1 MRLRGGAMVPALA
14 LLSAIVAVLASIA
27 AMQRAAVEAATNRV
41 QTERARMAAE
51 SGLERALAAL
61 ESVQMGLVRSDD
73 EWAAFGRGEE
83 NYLLD
88 GGSFRVEIVD
98 ACSRI
103 DVNTVDQA
111 QLENLNLTSEQID
124 SLLDWREPEL
134 VPRPEG
140 GKDEFYNNLSEP
152 YNTKLKAF
160 DSVDEL
166 LLVKGW
172 DGPTLYEP
180 LGASQATRPV
190 FSSGREEV
198 PLSEMLTTDAF
209 CRNLAP
215 DGEAKLNANTAD
227 ANQMIQRGVPTQV
240 AQAIVQRR
248 TQQGTFASM
257 SQLLAVPGVNLS
269 NAGTILDV
277 LTVTG
282 DAEIRGKINLNTA
295 SQAVLETI
303 PDLGSDVAQSIANQ
317 GGFSSYSEV
326 ASISGVDL
334 RVLGILADRT
344 TLGSSSFLVRV
355 VGTAG
360 RASVAL
366 EAVVRNRA
374 GRWVV
379 EKVSQPP
386 FGDMAA
392 RWGWVEETSNEVDLR
407 SEQ

>member
-1 MRLRGGAMVPALA
+1 
-14 LLSAIVAVLASIA
+14 
-27 AMQRAAVEAATNRV
+27 
-41 QTERARMAAE
+41 
-51 SGLERALAAL
+51 
-61 ESVQMGLVRSDD
+61 
-73 EWAAFGRGEE
+73 
-83 NYLLD
+83 
-88 GGSFRVEIVD
+88 
-98 ACSRI
+98 
-103 DVNTVDQA
+103 
-111 QLENLNLTSEQID
+111 
-124 SLLDWREPEL
+124 
-134 VPRPEG
+134 
-140 GKDEFYNNLSEP
+140 
-152 YNTKLKAF
+152 
-160 DSVDEL
+160 
-166 LLVKGW
+166 
-172 DGPTLYEP
+172 
-180 LGASQATRPV
+180 
-190 FSSGREEV
+190 
-198 PLSEMLTTDAF
+198 
-209 CRNLAP
+209 RNLAP

-295 SQAVLETI
+295 GQAVLETI

>member
-1 MRLRGGAMVPALA
+1 MRARGGAMVPALA

-27 AMQRAAVEAATNRV
+27 ALQRSALEAATNRV
-41 QTERARMAAE
+41 QAERARLMAE

-83 NYLLD
+83 RYLLD
-88 GGSFRVEIVD
+88 GGSFRVEVVD

-103 DVNTVDQA
+103 DINTVDQV
-111 QLENLNLTSEQID
+111 QLENLELTSEQID

-134 VPRPEG
+134 QPRPEG
-140 GKDEFYNNLSEP
+140 GKDEFYNNLPEP
-152 YNTKLKAF
+152 YNTKLRAF

-180 LGASQATRPV
+180 LSSTSPAAPV
-190 FSSGREEV
+190 FGSGREAL
-198 PLSEMLTTDAF
+198 PLSELLTADAF

-215 DGEAKLNANTAD
+215 DGEAKLNVNTVD
-227 ANQMIQRGVPTQV
+227 ANQMIQRGVPAQV

-248 TQQGTFASM
+248 NQQGTFASL
-257 SQLLAVPGVNLS
+257 SQVLAVPGVNLS
-269 NAGTILDV
+269 NAGTLIDV

-282 DAEIRGKINLNTA
+282 DAEIRGRINLNTA

-317 GGFSSYSEV
+317 GGFTSYTEV
-326 ASISGVDL
+326 AAISGVDL
-334 RVLGILADRT
+334 RILGILADRT

-355 VGTAG
+355 LGTAG
-360 RASVAL
+360 RVSVAL

-374 GRWVV
+374 GRWVL
-379 EKVSQPP
+379 EKVFQPP
-386 FGDMAA
+386 FGDMPA

-407 SEQ
+407 SSQ

>member
-27 AMQRAAVEAATNRV
+27 AMQRAAIEAATNRV

-83 NYLLD
+83 TYLLD

-111 QLENLNLTSEQID
+111 QLENLDLTNEQIE

-140 GKDEFYNNLSEP
+140 GKDEFYNNLAEP
-152 YNTKLKAF
+152 YNTKLRAF

-180 LGASQATRPV
+180 LGASQATGPV
-190 FSSGREEV
+190 FGSGTEQL
-198 PLSEMLTTDAF
+198 PLCEMLTADAF

-248 TQQGTFASM
+248 TQQGTFSTM
-257 SQLLAVPGVNLS
+257 SQVLAVPGVNMS

-295 SQAVLETI
+295 TQAVLETI
-303 PDLGSDVAQSIANQ
+303 PDLGSDVALSIANQ

-326 ASISGVDL
+326 AAISGVDL

-355 VGTAG
+355 LGTAG
-360 RASVAL
+360 RTSVAL

-386 FGDMAA
+386 FGDMPA

-407 SEQ
+407 SGQ

>member
-1 MRLRGGAMVPALA
+1 MVPALA

-27 AMQRAAVEAATNRV
+27 AVQRSAVEAAINRA

-83 NYLLD
+83 RYLLD

-103 DVNTVDQA
+103 DINTVDQL
-111 QLENLNLTSEQID
+111 QLELLNLTNEQIE

-134 VPRPEG
+134 QPRPEG
-140 GKDEFYNNLSEP
+140 GKDEFYNNLAEP
-152 YNTKLKAF
+152 YNTKLRPF

-180 LGASQATRPV
+180 LGSTQTTGPV
-190 FSSGREEV
+190 FGSGLENL
-198 PLSEMLTTDAF
+198 PLAEMLTADAF

-215 DGEAKLNANTAD
+215 DGEAKLNANTVD
-227 ANQMIQRGVPTQV
+227 ANQMIQRGIPTQV

-257 SQLLAVPGVNLS
+257 SQVLSVPGVNLS

-282 DAEIRGKINLNTA
+282 DAEIRGRINLNTA

-303 PDLGSDVAQSIANQ
+303 PDLGSDVALSIANQ
-317 GGFSSYSEV
+317 GGFTSYSEV
-326 ASISGVDL
+326 AAISGVDL
-334 RVLGILADRT
+334 RILGILADRT

-355 VGTAG
+355 IGTAG
-360 RASVAL
+360 RMSVAL

-392 RWGWVEETSNEVDLR
+392 RWGWVEETANEVDLR
-407 SEQ
+407 SGQ